1 MNMKNSRSR
10 VGLLLF
16 GIALSTVLVV
26 MTGCGS
32 KETTQTT
39 STSQSQFTAVAAKA
53 GSVSV
58 VVEAPAVVEP
68 YLTQT
73 VRSTIEGVVTFAV
86 PEGASIKKGEVL
98 VRFDQGD
105 QQKAVRSAELA
116 RAQSR
121 VNRDKAADALAM
133 AVKDLGDKET
143 LLKTGAVPQD
153 LVRAASDAVTSA
165 KRSLELADIVV
176 AQAALALETAQN
188 DLHATSVRA
197 PIDGVVLSGNLNPG
211 DLVARG
217 GALLTVADISR
228 LRLNAEV
235 DEYDIGKVTSGLPVT
250 VTSDTLGKE
259 VLQSTVER
267 VSKAAQIVNNI
278 PIFKVYTVLP
288 NRDERLKPGM
298 STDISILIRSDKG
311 ITVPSAAVSAVR
323 GRSYIKVQ
331 NQGETQTKRVE
342 TGADNGTSIVVLS
355 GLVEGEMVLV
365 PSSAGLDLGST
376 QSTVG
381 TSVVPITIPG
391 SGGTK

>member
-188 DLHATSVRA
+188 DLNATSVRA

-250 VTSDTLGKE
+250 VRKFCS
-259 VLQSTVER
+259 
-267 VSKAAQIVNNI
+267 
-278 PIFKVYTVLP
+278 PP
-288 NRDERLKPGM
+288 
-298 STDISILIRSDKG
+298 
-311 ITVPSAAVSAVR
+311 
-323 GRSYIKVQ
+323 
-331 NQGETQTKRVE
+331 
-342 TGADNGTSIVVLS
+342 
-355 GLVEGEMVLV
+355 
-365 PSSAGLDLGST
+365 
-376 QSTVG
+376 
-381 TSVVPITIPG
+381 
-391 SGGTK
+391 